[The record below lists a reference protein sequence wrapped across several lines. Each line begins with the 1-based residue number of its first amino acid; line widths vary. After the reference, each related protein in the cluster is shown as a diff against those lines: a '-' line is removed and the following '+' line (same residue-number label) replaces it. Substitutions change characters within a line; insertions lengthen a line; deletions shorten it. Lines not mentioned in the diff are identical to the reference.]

1 MTRTSGIG
9 LLLAGLLSAGAA
21 QSEGGGGAISLA
33 QPSGPQVSGPLTG
46 GSADHTKLEI
56 LQQEF
61 TDGPA
66 VTEACLSCHTESGE
80 HFMQNVHW
88 SWEYADPN
96 TGQLLGKRHLIN
108 NFCTNS
114 RGNEGMC
121 AQCHAGYGW
130 KDETFDFSDQTK
142 IDCLV
147 CHDTTGTYYKT
158 PNSAGSPACS
168 VMVEGKP
175 RIDLTRVAQQ
185 VGLPQRANCGACHFF
200 GGGGDNVKH
209 GDLSSALTNPSREV
223 DVHMAA
229 NGLNFACTNCHVT
242 KDHVW
247 AGSRYQMVARDREG
261 TGNPGERRDVATCES
276 CHGDKPHA
284 NDSVAA
290 LKLNDHTASVAC
302 QTCHIP
308 AMARGGV
315 ATKVD
320 WDWRTAGKTRNGE
333 GYKVE
338 DYVQGNGAH
347 RATYKSIKGSFTYAE
362 NLVPEYLWFD
372 GAMRYTTVD
381 TRFDA
386 DARPVEINGFRGS
399 REDRDSRIWPFKRM
413 HTWQP
418 FDVGNGT
425 LVYTHLWGDDDDA
438 FWGNYD
444 MAKAVEHGM
453 KEFGLPYSGEL
464 GYVETLSWW
473 PITHMV
479 APKGD
484 ALGCADCHAQGGRLA
499 AVEGVYMPGRDRS
512 RWVDT
517 AGILLVLGTLA
528 GVVGHGLIRKLASK
542 EVQH

>member
-1 MTRTSGIG
+1 
-9 LLLAGLLSAGAA
+9 
-21 QSEGGGGAISLA
+21 
-33 QPSGPQVSGPLTG
+33 
-46 GSADHTKLEI
+46 
-56 LQQEF
+56 
-61 TDGPA
+61 
-66 VTEACLSCHTESGE
+66 
-80 HFMQNVHW
+80 
-88 SWEYADPN
+88 
-96 TGQLLGKRHLIN
+96 
-108 NFCTNS
+108 
-114 RGNEGMC
+114 
-121 AQCHAGYGW
+121 
-130 KDETFDFSDQTK
+130 
-142 IDCLV
+142 
-147 CHDTTGTYYKT
+147 
-158 PNSAGSPACS
+158 
-168 VMVEGKP
+168 
-175 RIDLTRVAQQ
+175 
-185 VGLPQRANCGACHFF
+185 
-200 GGGGDNVKH
+200 
-209 GDLSSALTNPSREV
+209 
-223 DVHMAA
+223 MAA
-229 NGLNFACTNCHVT
+229 DGLNFACTNCHVT

-284 NDSVAA
+284 KDSVAA

-338 DYVQGNGAH
+338 DYVQGNGAPPGH
-347 RATYKSIKGSFTYAE
+347 LQVHQGELHLRRE
-362 NLVPEYLWFD
+362 PDPEYLWFD

-386 DARPVEINGFRGS
+386 DAQPVEINGFRGS

-453 KEFGLPYSGEL
+453 KES
-464 GYVETLSWW
+464 
-473 PITHMV
+473 
-479 APKGD
+479 A
-484 ALGCADCHAQGGRLA
+484 CR
-499 AVEGVYMPGRDRS
+499 
-512 RWVDT
+512 T
-517 AGILLVLGTLA
+517 AGNSASWRPCPGGPSPIWSPRKRTPWGAPTAMRKGGVSQPSKGSTCRGATAAAGSIPRLLLVVGTLA
-528 GVVGHGLIRKLASK
+528 GVVGHGLIRKLATRRCSTD
-542 EVQH
+542 EHAPRHDLHAASSVSGTGRRWP